1 MIAPGSLRGLAPRAA
16 LPRRC
21 DPCHNVSDT
30 TRRGPHASTAKPRH
44 LTACQGL
51 PGARAE
57 HEEVV
62 ALRGTVWGTT
72 SRGVKPPTRG
82 IRGSAGVP
90 TFDSRNDHSL
100 D

>member
-16 LPRRC
+16 LPRCC
-21 DPCHNVSDT
+21 DPSHNVSDT
-30 TRRGPHASTAKPRH
+30 SHRGPHASTAAPRH

-51 PGARAE
+51 PGARVGR
-57 HEEVV
+57 EVV
-62 ALRGTVWGTT
+62 VAQRGMAWGVG
-72 SRGVKPPTRG
+72 SREVKPLTRG